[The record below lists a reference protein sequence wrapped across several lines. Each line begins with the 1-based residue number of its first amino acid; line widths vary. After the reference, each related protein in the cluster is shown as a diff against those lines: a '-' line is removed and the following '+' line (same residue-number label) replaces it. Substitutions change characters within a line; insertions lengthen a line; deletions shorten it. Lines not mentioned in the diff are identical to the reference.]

1 MSVCERFVGVEVDF
15 FGVKK
20 MLRFSGIPGAG
31 AWMMPVYR
39 ANDIPCE
46 RFVERARP
54 FVSK

>member
-1 MSVCERFVGVEVDF
+1 MSVCERFVGVKVDF